1 MKILILAS
9 LLINVSCSSV
19 GYHATRAVLDIATG
33 TQAQPTI
40 IENRTVIENK
50 EVKVVH
56 ININKTED
64 LKHSDDVKLGQKRVF
79 FYPNP

>member
-9 LLINVSCSSV
+9 LLLNVSCSSMGV
-19 GYHATRAVLDIATG
+19 YATKAVIDLATSG
-33 TQAQPTI
+33 TESKTI

-56 ININKTED
+56 ININRTED
-64 LKHSDDVKLGQKRVF
+64 LKHSDDVQLGQKKVF

>member
-1 MKILILAS
+1 MG
-9 LLINVSCSSV
+9 V
-19 GYHATRAVLDIATG
+19 YATKAIIDIATSG
-33 TQAQPTI
+33 TRETKTI

-56 ININKTED
+56 INVAKTED
-64 LKHSDDVKLGQKRVF
+64 LKHSDDVQLGQRKVF